1 MKKRLLNL
9 MFTALTLSSLASLN
23 AVAKTDTSVI
33 LTEIGGVMLQSE
45 DIDANAVQLTIDIEP
60 VNEGETINDVSFN
73 FNFENSDIKVYEYRV
88 NDDKNQVNIY
98 IADSKPLFSVDMDT
112 LDIGTIFATDADG
125 NKVNVQLK
133 LPENALKLVSNDELD
148 EEKDFESVKGFAS
161 QESLEKNGGTRL
173 KLTSSTGYQIV
184 IPSGNYTLEAGQTF
198 AAGFRKANVEPG
210 TELKLSVESKNG
222 WKLKD
227 ESIGTDANAIAYQMK
242 CVPGDNTIL
251 SDFLETIVTV
261 DESTE
266 EKLTHLTVEGVDA
279 PLTAGKFTD
288 TLTFHVTIDKVDS
301 E

>member
-9 MFTALTLSSLASLN
+9 MFTALTLSTLASLN

-45 DIDANAVQLTIDIEP
+45 DIDTTAVQLTINIEP

-88 NDDKNQVNIY
+88 NDAKNQVNIY
-98 IADSKPLFSVDMDT
+98 IADSKPLFTADMDT
-112 LDIGTIFATDADG
+112 LDIGTIFATDAEG

-148 EEKDFESVKGFAS
+148 DEKDFESVKGFAS
-161 QESLEKNGGTRL
+161 QEALEKNGGTRL
-173 KLTSSTGYQIV
+173 KFTSSTGYEIT
-184 IPSGNYTLEAGQTF
+184 IPSGNRTLQAGQTF
-198 AAGFRKANVEPG
+198 AAGFKNANVEPG

-227 ESIGTDANAIAYQMK
+227 ESIDTDENAIAYEMK
-242 CVPGDNTIL
+242 CVPGDGTIL

-261 DESTE
+261 DESTD
-266 EKLTHLTVEGVDA
+266 EKLTNLTVESVAA

-288 TLTFHVTIDKVDS
+288 TLTFHVTVDKVDS